1 MRVRLKLVEEFNM
14 LHFVPFVALLV
25 IFAASLIRGV
35 AIKRNAGEYAWAFLS
50 AQGQQR
56 LAGLAFAASIS
67 TLAVVSGVKGIN
79 ENGVFPI
86 SAAILSTVGAAI
98 VVIAQIQMG
107 RAWRIGVRE
116 GDAPEFI
123 QHGLF
128 RFSRNPIFAGMILI
142 GIAVAMSSGVWWV
155 WAAWVAFVASC
166 QAQVRI
172 EEAHL
177 ERSFGKQYQVFC
189 RLVPR
194 WIGYGSA
201 SEVNR

>member
-1 MRVRLKLVEEFNM
+1 MHFRLTLVEEFNM
-14 LHFVPFVALLV
+14 LHFVPFVVLLV
-25 IFAASLIRGV
+25 IFAASLMRG
-35 AIKRNAGEYAWAFLS
+35 ANIKRTSGEYAWAFVS
-50 AQGQQR
+50 TQGQQR
-56 LAGLAFAASIS
+56 LVGLTFAASIA
-67 TLAVVSGVKGIN
+67 TLAVVSGMTGIN
-79 ENGVFPI
+79 GNGAFPI
-86 SAAILSTVGAAI
+86 LAAIISMAGAAI

-116 GDAPEFI
+116 DDAPEFI

-142 GIAVAMSSGVWWV
+142 GIAVAMSSGTWWV

-201 SEVNR
+201 SEVSR